1 MAYQVL
7 ARKYRP
13 QRFADVAGQDH
24 VTRTLLN
31 ALAQNRIAHG
41 YIFSGHRGI
50 GKTTIAR
57 ILAMALNC
65 RTQVGSAERPTPE
78 PCGVCDSCTEIRQGN
93 AVDVIEI
100 DAATNRGIDEIREL
114 REGARYSPARD
125 RYKIYILDE
134 AHQITEA
141 AFNALLKTLEE
152 PPAHV
157 IFMMATTEPENIPQ
171 TIRSR
176 CQHFSFH
183 AVKFDDILTQLHS
196 IALKEQIEAEQ
207 DALALL
213 AEAGDGSMR
222 DALSIMDQA
231 IASAPIQ
238 NGRPVLAS
246 AEIRELM
253 GSVPNAAFERL
264 LEAVA
269 AGQSAAL
276 MEQSNVLVNAGH
288 SPHSLARQMVRY
300 LRNALMARLGGEQTE
315 LLQTSADER
324 ARSARTALLFTEED
338 LTRNLQIM
346 LRTFDDLN
354 YRQEQRFHLELG
366 LLKLIHA
373 QRLLPMEELLSGL
386 TGSSASSRAAAP
398 APRASASVPAAARP
412 AAPKPTPSNSA
423 ALSSISSSISPF
435 AVGTGSPRAS
445 SSNLK
450 PAGVETGGI
459 DAGRAEAPAATL
471 AVADA
476 PPIVSSSLNGT
487 THQPASLESLQASA
501 EIAAPGDAHS
511 ASAAEPSAP
520 PSPAAV
526 PEIESLR
533 TAIVA
538 ALAAQEHSVV
548 AQRLSTAAWTIDG
561 ANLRIEVPGIGKKTL
576 AVYMTEPVQKIL
588 RQELQRLGG
597 PARFLVVPGEAGS
610 GAAAAQDA
618 ASFTGGA
625 QPASGSVQEAAL
637 NNPLARGKS
646 STPRCAA
653 CSTSARNNRNSI
665 DARRGVAAMINPL
678 KLTEMLSQAG
688 QMQEEMQRKLN
699 QTVVEA
705 SSGGG
710 AVTATVNGKKE
721 LLKLRID
728 PSAVVSL
735 SGGSADVEMLENLIV
750 GAINEA
756 GRKAEEAVRSSVT
769 GMLGGLKIPGLN
781 A

>member
-1 MAYQVL
+1 MGYQVL

-31 ALAQNRIAHG
+31 ALSQNRIAHG

-65 RTQVGSAERPTPE
+65 RKEIGSKDRSTPE
-78 PCGVCDSCTEIRQGN
+78 PCGVCEACTEIRQGN

-114 REGARYSPARD
+114 RDAARYSPARD

-183 AVKFDDILTQLHS
+183 AVKFDDILAQLQS
-196 IALKEQIEAEQ
+196 IAQKEQIDAEE

-231 IASAPIQ
+231 IASASLH
-238 NGRPVLAS
+238 NGRPLLAS
-246 AEIRELM
+246 AQIRELM
-253 GSVPNAAFERL
+253 GAVPNAVFERL

-276 MEQSNVLVNAGH
+276 MEQTNGLVNAGH

-300 LRNALMARLGGEQTE
+300 LRNALMAKLGGEQTE

-373 QRLLPMEELLSGL
+373 QRLLPIEELLSGL
-386 TGSSASSRAAAP
+386 TGSTSPARATAP
-398 APRASASVPAAARP
+398 APRAAFSAPAAAKP
-412 AAPKPTPSNSA
+412 AVQKSAASQSIAPK
-423 ALSSISSSISPF
+423 
-435 AVGTGSPRAS
+435 
-445 SSNLK
+445 
-450 PAGVETGGI
+450 
-459 DAGRAEAPAATL
+459 
-471 AVADA
+471 
-476 PPIVSSSLNGT
+476 
-487 THQPASLESLQASA
+487 SLES
-501 EIAAPGDAHS
+501 
-511 ASAAEPSAP
+511 
-520 PSPAAV
+520 
-526 PEIESLR
+526 
-533 TAIVA
+533 
-538 ALAAQEHSVV
+538 
-548 AQRLSTAAWTIDG
+548 
-561 ANLRIEVPGIGKKTL
+561 
-576 AVYMTEPVQKIL
+576 
-588 RQELQRLGG
+588 
-597 PARFLVVPGEAGS
+597 
-610 GAAAAQDA
+610 
-618 ASFTGGA
+618 
-625 QPASGSVQEAAL
+625 
-637 NNPLARGKS
+637 
-646 STPRCAA
+646 
-653 CSTSARNNRNSI
+653 NS
-665 DARRGVAAMINPL
+665 
-678 KLTEMLSQAG
+678 
-688 QMQEEMQRKLN
+688 
-699 QTVVEA
+699 
-705 SSGGG
+705 
-710 AVTATVNGKKE
+710 
-721 LLKLRID
+721 
-728 PSAVVSL
+728 
-735 SGGSADVEMLENLIV
+735 
-750 GAINEA
+750 
-756 GRKAEEAVRSSVT
+756 
-769 GMLGGLKIPGLN
+769 
-781 A
+781 